1 MRCNG
6 SNKSCTAFCLVFHF
20 TNGKFKFIL
29 VWNNFK
35 FIDIPGV
42 PSQVQPYKVTCV
54 KIQPFYSCIVKSRIY
69 MCIRFYSCIVF
80 THAFWN
86 VMNLSSGWQKLLNCL
101 NYKKI
106 RFQIILSNT
115 MIIEFSR
122 WWSSENIRKISQDL
136 ERFRKKIRR
145 SETP

>member
-1 MRCNG
+1 MIAPFIHSKKHQLLRMKN
-6 SNKSCTAFCLVFHF
+6 AFFCSRGQSWIFQE
-20 TNGKFKFIL
+20 
-29 VWNNFK
+29 
-35 FIDIPGV
+35 
-42 PSQVQPYKVTCV
+42 SQVQPYKVTCV

-106 RFQIILSNT
+106 KFQIILSNT